1 MKSTARLNILLIVSF
16 LVATVVVFWG
26 GLKERET
33 LEIINLITT
42 LSVTMAGFGL
52 VAFQIARGS
61 DELRNDFIET
71 SILMIM
77 STIMSLFYLIY
88 PDKAF
93 LNVNFG
99 ELSIFSFFW
108 AFILLL
114 IILID
119 HRLGIL
125 K

>member
-1 MKSTARLNILLIVSF
+1 MKNTARLNILLIVSF

-61 DELRNDFIET
+61 NELRNDFIET

-88 PDKAF
+88 PDKIF